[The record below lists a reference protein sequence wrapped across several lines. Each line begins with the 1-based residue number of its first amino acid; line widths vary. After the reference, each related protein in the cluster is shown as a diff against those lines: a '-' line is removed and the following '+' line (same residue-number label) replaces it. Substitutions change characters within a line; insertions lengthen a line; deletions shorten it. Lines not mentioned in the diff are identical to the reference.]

1 MNFNDYDLS
10 GELRAKLTTDYDAN
24 ISGLKAKNSDLINR
38 EATAKQNLETSKVEF
53 EQGKHDLA
61 KELAEKNDSMA
72 DYKAALDN
80 EKEQMTLLKHS
91 FQEANDSRT
100 LSDAVTN
107 FSSGLIDDPAGR
119 MYMQSIFKDSVEV
132 KDGVIVSKD
141 TTKTLQE
148 LTQSLVTDKAN
159 AKYIK
164 AAVGSGGGSIGSDG
178 GFISV
183 KSLKD
188 MTATEEAILANEDPA
203 LYQLLL
209 TK

>member
-10 GELRAKLTTDYDAN
+10 DELRARLTTDYDAN
-24 ISGLKAKNSDLINR
+24 VSSLKAKNNDLITR
-38 EATAKQNLETSKVEF
+38 EATAKQNLEVSKIEF

-164 AAVGSGGGSIGSDG
+164 ADVGSGGGSTGSDG
-178 GFISV
+178 SNSITPNKNTKAENAKKSGDTLGFIQ
-183 KSLKD
+183 
-188 MTATEEAILANEDPA
+188 AN
-203 LYQLLL
+203 LN
-209 TK
+209 KG